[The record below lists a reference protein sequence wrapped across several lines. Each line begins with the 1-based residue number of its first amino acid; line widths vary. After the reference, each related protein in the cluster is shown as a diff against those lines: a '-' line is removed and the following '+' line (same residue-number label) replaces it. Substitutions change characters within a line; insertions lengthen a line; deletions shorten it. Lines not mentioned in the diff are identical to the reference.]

1 MIEEYKGIYFRNKNS
16 KIPQKRFYE
25 HGAHFEYKALYKI
38 LEEISKKIKP
48 RINSSIPKRKNTSL
62 NRKRASSC
70 RKKEIK
76 TKLQNKNEK
85 NINIQRIIKFN
96 LSMLKLKNK
105 KNTLNRSLIIKEK
118 KVKNFSC
125 EKNNKNINNM
135 SFNTILENK
144 NSESKK
150 YTKYNSSYINNSME
164 NLYNDNKFLSE
175 SYNINYKDKKISSNI
190 YKINKKNLK
199 FNAIALTD
207 FSKKNDNIIF
217 SFNENIKTDSSRF
230 INKYYTEKNNNLI
243 TKENKNESIGEIIPP
258 FSLKEEPK
266 KENTKIKNK
275 LNISNIKLNNIK
287 SGTSNNY
294 ICKKDLNFEYDK
306 IITLINKYQKN
317 SKNIEENI
325 KFRKSSVNKNIN
337 KYSNKENL
345 KLYKYQ
351 KNQGNNKKKISR
363 NKENLKTVISFFN
376 NNNKNNLTLNN
387 IKNYNTIIKNET
399 EKKYLNISTSDL
411 IKEKK
416 DDKMKNKKEIKNC
429 APKIDMKKYFKNYF
443 LEKNKLKLEIKEN
456 PNYSKTSKNEEQKKI
471 TTEKN
476 KYNYCYNKKVDNN
489 LFTGSTKSNNDS
501 INISKSNKNGD
512 KKSIINTNFTSH
524 INSNGIL
531 IPFHRKK
538 NDI

>member
-125 EKNNKNINNM
+125 EKNNKSINNM

-164 NLYNDNKFLSE
+164 NLYNDKKFLSE

-190 YKINKKNLK
+190 YKMNKKNLK

-306 IITLINKYQKN
+306 IITFIN
-317 SKNIEENI
+317 
-325 KFRKSSVNKNIN
+325 
-337 KYSNKENL
+337 
-345 KLYKYQ
+345 KYQ

-376 NNNKNNLTLNN
+376 NNNKSNLTLNN

-399 EKKYLNISTSDL
+399 EKKYLNISSSDL

-456 PNYSKTSKNEEQKKI
+456 PNYSKTSKNEEQKKF